1 MLHSARVNFD
11 LNADPR
17 VRANRRDTKA
27 FCEPISEIHAAYVG
41 LTEITRDFDFPHEQ
55 LAVAFEL
62 AEPSAETP
70 EGDREL
76 HLVAD
81 KFYDELPE
89 SIQAGGCNFLEP
101 EALSVWHEKA
111 WQVFSR

>member
-1 MLHSARVNFD
+1 MSLRQR
-11 LNADPR
+11 LL
-17 VRANRRDTKA
+17 DTPVEKVPPELAAAVKA
-27 FCEPISEIHAAYVG
+27 FCEPIPEIQAAYIG
-41 LTEITRDFDFPHEQ
+41 LVEVTRDFDFPQEQ
-55 LAVAFEL
+55 LAAAFEL
-62 AEPSAETP
+62 AEPSVETP

-89 SIQAGGCNFLEP
+89 TIQAGGCNFLGAD
-101 EALSVWHEKA
+101 ALPVWNEKA

>member
-1 MLHSARVNFD
+1 MSLRQR
-11 LNADPR
+11 LL
-17 VRANRRDTKA
+17 DTPVEKVPPELAAAVKA
-27 FCEPISEIHAAYVG
+27 FCEPLTEIRAAYIG
-41 LTEITRDFDFPHEQ
+41 LTEVTRDFDYPHEQ

-76 HLVAD
+76 RHVAD

-89 SIQAGGCNFLEP
+89 SIQEGGCNFLGT
-101 EALSVWHEKA
+101 EALPVWHEKA